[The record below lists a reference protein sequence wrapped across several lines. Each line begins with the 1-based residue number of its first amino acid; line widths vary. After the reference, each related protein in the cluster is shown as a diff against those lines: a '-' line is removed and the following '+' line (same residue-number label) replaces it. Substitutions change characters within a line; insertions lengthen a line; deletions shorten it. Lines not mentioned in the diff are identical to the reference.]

1 MSFRDLKKTGS
12 KSLPKK
18 QVSIEDFIEDANT
31 YAQGDSAIVGP
42 EVKSNMSL
50 EQAIEATK
58 LHIKNKKTQEKSTS
72 TANTSTNKPF
82 RHATFTLSE
91 EAITQLN
98 LLAKESKLAKSH
110 ILRILIDE
118 LCHVDSR
125 EKLST
130 LLDSKIP

>member
-1 MSFRDLKKTGS
+1 MSFRDLKKKES
-12 KSLPKK
+12 KSSPKK

-31 YAQGDSAIVGP
+31 YAKGEPAIVGP
-42 EVKSNMSL
+42 EDKVNMSL
-50 EQAIEATK
+50 EQALEATK
-58 LHIKNKKTQEKSTS
+58 LQLHQKHTH
-72 TANTSTNKPF
+72 NTSNATTHKPF

-98 LLAKESKLAKSH
+98 VLAKESKLAKSH

-118 LCHVDSR
+118 LCHVDPD

-130 LLDSKIP
+130 LLGSKIP